1 MKTITFLLFLFFNSI
16 MPAQTNYPEINKEI
30 KAGNFTKASSMIDEV
45 IERNDLSPIE
55 KYELDFQKD
64 RLRRIKLDFEKTADD
79 MLNYIHKYYPDANES
94 DLKKWEDAGSLEYKI
109 IDGKKF
115 YFNRAQG
122 NLFRV
127 NKDAKKQKEKID
139 GETISELN
147 KYLST
152 YIPEAVN
159 ESKEKKKNLVKKVTH
174 KLNYTV
180 TVEPNAVPDGE
191 VIRCWLPYPREGHNR
206 QTDIKLISINSNEYI
221 IADNENPQRTIY
233 FEKTAH
239 KDEPTKFNMVFEV
252 TNYTELSDLNPEK
265 IKPYDTGSDLYKTFT
280 AERKPHIVFTDE
292 LKNLSKKIV
301 GDEKDPYK
309 KAKKIF
315 EWMSKNVPWAGAREY
330 STIEN
335 ISGYCVEKGY
345 GDCGIKSLLF
355 ITLCR
360 YNGIPAKWQ
369 SGWMLHPGSVNLHD
383 WTEVYFEGYGWVPV
397 DPDYGMQNL
406 TNEDEKYFFFGGID
420 AHHLIVNDDYSA
432 PLFPA
437 KIFPRSE
444 TVDFQR
450 GELEWRGGNLY
461 FDKWDYN
468 MQVEYETGN

>member
-1 MKTITFLLFLFFNSI
+1 
-16 MPAQTNYPEINKEI
+16 
-30 KAGNFTKASSMIDEV
+30 MIDEV

-64 RLRRIKLDFEKTADD
+64 RLRRIKLDFQKTADD

-206 QTDIKLISINSNEYI
+206 QTDIKLISINSDEYI

-239 KDEPTKFNMVFEV
+239 KDEPTKFNMVLEV
-252 TNYTELSDLNPEK
+252 TNYTELSGLNPEK

-301 GDEKDPYK
+301 GEEKDPYK

-383 WTEVYFEGYGWVPV
+383 WTEIYFEGYGWVPV

-420 AHHLIVNDDYSA
+420 AHHLIVNDDFSA

>member
-1 MKTITFLLFLFFNSI
+1 MKIIIMSLLFASSVL
-16 MPAQTNYPEINKEI
+16 AQTTYPDINKEI
-30 KAGNFTKASSMIDEV
+30 ENGNFTKASSMIDEV
-45 IERNDLSPIE
+45 LKANNLSLTE
-55 KYELDFQKD
+55 EYELNFQKE
-64 RLRRIKLDFEKTADD
+64 RLDRIKLDFSRTSDD
-79 MLNYIHKYYPDANES
+79 VIEYVRKYYPDAGES
-94 DLKKWEDAGSLEYKI
+94 DLKKWEEDGSLEFKI

-115 YFNRAQG
+115 YFNRAAA

-127 NKDAKKQKEKID
+127 NKEAKKQKEKVD
-139 GETISELN
+139 GVYVSELN
-147 KYLST
+147 KYLAA
-152 YIPEAVN
+152 YIPQAVN
-159 ESKEKKKNLVKKVTH
+159 ESEQAKSNLVKKVVH

-206 QTDIKLISINSNEYI
+206 QRDIKLISVNDNEYI
-221 IADNENPQRTIY
+221 IADNKNIQRTIY
-233 FEKTAH
+233 IEKNAV
-239 KDEPTKFNMVFEV
+239 KDEPMKFNMVLEV
-252 TNYTELSDLNPEK
+252 TNYAELFNLDPAKILPYEK
-265 IKPYDTGSDLYKTFT
+265 VNELYKTYT
-280 AERKPHIVFTDE
+280 SERKPHIVFTDE
-292 LKNLSKKIV
+292 LKNLSEKIV
-301 GDEKDPYK
+301 GEEKDPYL

-315 EWMSKNVPWAGAREY
+315 EWISLNVPWAGAREY
-330 STIEN
+330 STIES
-335 ISGYCVEKGY
+335 ISSYCVEKGY

-369 SGWMLHPGSVNLHD
+369 SGWMLHPGSLNLHD
-383 WTEVYFEGYGWVPV
+383 WTEIYFEGYGWVPV

-406 TNEDEKYFFFGGID
+406 DNEDEKYFFFGGID
-420 AHHLIVNDDYSA
+420 AHHLIVNDDYSK

-461 FDKWDYN
+461 FDKWDYD
-468 MQVEYETGN
+468 MKVDYEFE